1 MDGKNSRS
9 FRIMRVLYFADLH
22 LGVETYGGGE
32 PATGK
37 STGLIDVHKALYE
50 VVEYVGESVEVG
62 G

>member
-1 MDGKNSRS
+1 
-9 FRIMRVLYFADLH
+9 MRVLYFADLH

-37 STGLIDVHKALYE
+37 STGLIGVHKALYE